1 MEVLLRRVVRSEE
14 GGVSATDSAL
24 SVDVITIG
32 SAAAN
37 TIQLL
42 GHAIAITHA
51 TLRPAGEGLRLRCAR
66 GQRVNVNSKPC
77 SSARLEV
84 GDQIVIGGHRLVVL
98 AAPAGFDCALQLE
111 VDPTVGPREYESSFR
126 TDLSQTRLSAR
137 TLSWVF
143 LGLALILGLFIPLHM
158 VHRHREG
165 LLSLRGLPDDAL
177 WSAGP
182 LSHAHEHAAG
192 RSCGQCHQQLF
203 GAVTD
208 EACKQC
214 HRDTNDHVAR
224 PHRDLVSMGKPERC
238 GSCHHE
244 HLGEQF
250 QQVMQDDRLCVSC
263 HAGGAKTYA
272 ALLTQNVSGFGP
284 GGLHPK
290 FNVTLRK
297 ISPGDP
303 DGKPYT
309 QPLRTALEQSNLKFS
324 HAQHLDPDKVT
335 GRGGGAMSCSDCHVL
350 DADSDRFKPITQE
363 KTCARGCHELNFDVG
378 ATDRHLPHGNAR
390 DAMLVI
396 EDYFTRKYVDPRPQ
410 TVKTVTRRL
419 PDLDRV
425 PSSEEALAPCSGPP
439 LVCARSRAKAE
450 IENQFIR
457 RGCVGCHVVG
467 DTKDE
472 DVLNRFTVEAVRIT
486 ERYFPDAKFSHLAH
500 RVQEGVTGDKAC
512 EKCHGAR
519 QSTRSQ
525 DLLLPD
531 IERCQQCHLDSQR
544 ATGMP
549 LEASLGPHPAAHPVR
564 KIITTQCTS
573 CHAYHPAGVP
583 SPQS

>member
-1 MEVLLRRVVRSEE
+1 VEVLLRRVVRSEE
-14 GGVSATDSAL
+14 GVSAMDSAL

-42 GHAIAITHA
+42 GRAVALTHA
-51 TLRPAGEGLRLRCAR
+51 TVRPAGGGLRLRCTR
-66 GQRVNVNSKPC
+66 GQRVNVNSKSC
-77 SSARLEV
+77 SAARLEV
-84 GDQIVIGGHRLVVL
+84 GDEIVIGGHRLVVL

-111 VDPTVGPREYESSFR
+111 ADPNVDSQEYESSFR

-137 TLSWVF
+137 TLSWLFLSLALV
-143 LGLALILGLFIPLHM
+143 LGLLIPIHM
-158 VHRHREG
+158 VHRHRGG
-165 LLSLRGLPDDAL
+165 LPSARGLPDDTL

-182 LSHAHEHAAG
+182 LSPAHEHAAG
-192 RSCGQCHQQLF
+192 RSCGTCHQKF
-203 GAVTD
+203 FADVKD
-208 EACKQC
+208 EACLGC
-214 HRDTNDHVAR
+214 HRDTNDHVLKA
-224 PHRDLVSMGKPERC
+224 HRDLAGIDKPQRC

-263 HAGGAKTYA
+263 HASGAQRFAK
-272 ALLTQNVSGFGP
+272 LLTQNVSGFGP
-284 GGLHPK
+284 GGLHPQ
-290 FNVTLRK
+290 FNVTFRR

-303 DGKPYT
+303 DGKPFR
-309 QPLRTALEQSNLKFS
+309 QPLVTALEQSNLKFS
-324 HAQHLDPDKVT
+324 HAQHLNPDKVT
-335 GRGGGAMSCSDCHVL
+335 SRGGGPMSCSECHVL
-350 DADSDRFKPITQE
+350 DADSDRFKPMTQE
-363 KTCARGCHELNFDVG
+363 KTCAMGCHDLNFDVG
-378 ATDRHLPHGNAR
+378 ATDRHLPHGNVL

-396 EDYFTRKYVDPRPQ
+396 EDYFTRKYVDPKPQ
-410 TVKTVTRRL
+410 TVRAMTRRL

-425 PSSEEALAPCSGPP
+425 PSSDEALTPCNGPP
-439 LVCARSRAKAE
+439 LMCARTRAKAE

-467 DTKDE
+467 DTKAE
-472 DVLNRFTVEAVRIT
+472 DIHERFTIERVRIT
-486 ERYFPDAKFSHLAH
+486 ERYFPVAKFSHLAH
-500 RVQEGVTGDKAC
+500 RVQEGVTGDQAC
-512 EKCHGAR
+512 EKCHAAR

-531 IERCQQCHLDSQR
+531 VERCLRCHLDSQR
-544 ATGMP
+544 AAKMP
-549 LEASLGPHPAAHPVR
+549 LEVSMGPNPLTHPGR

-573 CHAYHPAGVP
+573 CHVYHPAGVP